1 MHRSHFLSVTLV
13 AATLVASHS
22 DVVAADLQILSGGA
36 AKSGLSV
43 VIPDFEKTTGNKTIA
58 DYQPM
63 GRLMAT
69 LEGGATPDVVV
80 ITTDVLDNAVAKGF
94 VRRDTATEVGRVRIG
109 VAVKSGAPVP
119 DISTA
124 DAFKAM
130 LLRASS
136 VIIINPKTGTSG
148 RHLAQ
153 VFKDLGIADA
163 LEPKLKTMDGGF
175 VAERVATGEV
185 EVALHQMSELIPV
198 QGITI
203 VGPIPA
209 ALQKET
215 TYVALV
221 GTKAKQP
228 DAATAFLKSIAS
240 PATRAA
246 VAKKGYESN

>member
-1 MHRSHFLSVTLV
+1 MYRPHLLSAVL
-13 AATLVASHS
+13 AAAALAAGHS
-22 DVVAADLQILSGGA
+22 DAAAADLQILSGGA

-43 VIPDFEKTTGNKTIA
+43 VIPDFEKTTGNKTSA

-63 GRLMAT
+63 GKLMAT
-69 LEGGATPDVVV
+69 LEGGATPDIVV
-80 ITTDVLDNAVAKGF
+80 ITTDVLETAVAKGF
-94 VRRDTATEVGRVRIG
+94 VKRETATEVGRVKIG

-130 LLRASS
+130 LLKASS

-153 VFKDLGIADA
+153 VFKDLGIAEA

-198 QGITI
+198 NGITI

-221 GTKAKQP
+221 GAKAKQP
-228 DAATAFLKSIAS
+228 DAAAAFLKAVAA
-240 PATRAA
+240 PQTRAA